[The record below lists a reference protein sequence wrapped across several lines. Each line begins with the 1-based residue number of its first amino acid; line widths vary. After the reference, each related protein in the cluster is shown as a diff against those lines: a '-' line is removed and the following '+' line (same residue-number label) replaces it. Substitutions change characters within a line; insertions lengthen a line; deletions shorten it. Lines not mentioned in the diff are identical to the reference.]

1 MASQPGSPRK
11 CFSLQSKSYFSCRP
25 WQEKLL
31 KANKMTNI
39 TPAPGMALGAFIN
52 MQHYH
57 SLEEVNLQN
66 SWLTIGVF
74 DGVHRG
80 HQEIIQKLTTGAHTN
95 DAPAV
100 VLTFDPHPASV
111 LSGHEIKCL
120 TLPDERAELLGKS
133 GVDVVITERFTRE
146 LSMVTAYDFM
156 SRLTRQLGLQHLLI
170 GYDFAL
176 GKGRDGNAARLT
188 EIGSE
193 LGYAVEVVSALS
205 DESGVISST
214 EIRKL
219 IEVGNVAEGARLLG
233 HPYSLHGPVIH
244 GEGRGKT
251 INVPTA
257 NIAYS
262 HEKMIPAK
270 GIYACWA
277 YLNNNKYR
285 AAINIGTNPTFTPD
299 KQIPNVEA
307 YLLDLHRDIYGED
320 LRLEFVARLRDEL
333 RFDSVDGL
341 LEQIW
346 RDIEDTKRI
355 LDSG

>member
-1 MASQPGSPRK
+1 M
-11 CFSLQSKSYFSCRP
+11 
-25 WQEKLL
+25 
-31 KANKMTNI
+31 
-39 TPAPGMALGAFIN
+39 N

-80 HQEIIQKLTTGAHTN
+80 HQEIIKKLTTGAHAN

-100 VLTFDPHPASV
+100 VLTFTPHPASV
-111 LSGHEIKCL
+111 LSGQEIKCL
-120 TLPDERAELLGKS
+120 TLPDERADLLGKL
-133 GVDVVITERFTRE
+133 GVDVVITQPFTRE
-146 LSMVTAYDFM
+146 LSTVTAHDFM
-156 SRLTRQLGLQHLLI
+156 LRLTRRLGLQHLLI

-176 GKGRDGNAARLT
+176 GKGREGNAARLT

-193 LGYAVEVVSALS
+193 LGYALEVVSALS

-219 IEVGNVAEGARLLG
+219 IELGNVVEAARLLG
-233 HPYSLHGPVIH
+233 HSYSLHGPVIH
-244 GEGRGKT
+244 GDARGRT

-257 NIAYS
+257 NIGYS
-262 HEKMIPAK
+262 YEKMIPAK

-277 YLNNNKYR
+277 RLHDKKYL

-299 KQIPNVEA
+299 KQSLNVEA
-307 YLLDLHRDIYGED
+307 HLLDFRQEIYGED
-320 LRLEFVARLRDEL
+320 MRLEFIARLRDEL
-333 RFDSVDGL
+333 KFDSVDRL

-346 RDIEDTKRI
+346 KDIEDTKRV
-355 LDSG
+355 LQTVP

>member
-1 MASQPGSPRK
+1 
-11 CFSLQSKSYFSCRP
+11 
-25 WQEKLL
+25 
-31 KANKMTNI
+31 
-39 TPAPGMALGAFIN
+39 
-52 MQHYH
+52 MQHYR
-57 SLEEVNLQN
+57 SLEEANLQD

-80 HQEIIQKLTTGAHTN
+80 HQEIIKKLTTGAHTN

-120 TLPDERAELLGKS
+120 TLPDERADLLGKL

-146 LSMVTAYDFM
+146 LSTVTAYDFM
-156 SRLTRQLGLQHLLI
+156 SRLTQQLGLQYLLI

-176 GKGRDGNAARLT
+176 GKGREGNAARLT

-193 LGYAVEVVSALS
+193 LGYNVEVIAALS
-205 DESGVISST
+205 DKSGVISST

-219 IEVGNVAEGARLLG
+219 IEVGNVAEAARLLG
-233 HPYSLHGPVIH
+233 RPYSLHGPVIH
-244 GEGRGKT
+244 GDGRGRT
-251 INVPTA
+251 IDVPTA
-257 NIAYS
+257 NISYS
-262 HEKMIPAK
+262 HDKMIPAK

-277 YLNNNKYR
+277 FLKNKKYQ

-299 KQIPNVEA
+299 KQSPNVEA
-307 YLLDLHRDIYGED
+307 HLLDFHEDIYGKD
-320 LRLEFVARLRDEL
+320 VQLELVARLRDEL
-333 RFDSVDGL
+333 KFDSVETL

-346 RDIEDTKRI
+346 RDVEDTKRI
-355 LDSG
+355 LSNNSG

>member
-1 MASQPGSPRK
+1 
-11 CFSLQSKSYFSCRP
+11 
-25 WQEKLL
+25 
-31 KANKMTNI
+31 
-39 TPAPGMALGAFIN
+39 

-57 SLEEVNLQN
+57 SLEEVNLRN

-80 HQEIIQKLTTGAHTN
+80 HQEIIRKLTTGAHTN

-111 LSGHEIKCL
+111 LSGHELKCL
-120 TLPDERAELLGKS
+120 TLPDERADLFAKL
-133 GVDVVITERFTRE
+133 GVDVVITEQFTRE
-146 LSMVTAYDFM
+146 LSTVTAYDFM
-156 SRLTRQLGLQHLLI
+156 ARLSHQLGLQHLLI

-176 GKGRDGNAARLT
+176 GKGREGNAARLT

-219 IEVGNVAEGARLLG
+219 IEVGNVSEAARLLG

-244 GEGRGKT
+244 GDGRGRT
-251 INVPTA
+251 IDVPTA
-257 NIAYS
+257 NISYS
-262 HEKMIPAK
+262 HDKMIPAK

-277 YLNNNKYR
+277 YLNERKYR

-299 KQIPNVEA
+299 KQSPNVEA
-307 YLLDLHRDIYGED
+307 HLLDFHQEIYGED
-320 LRLEFVARLRDEL
+320 VRLEFVGRLRDEL
-333 RFDSVDGL
+333 KFDSVEKL

-346 RDIEDTKRI
+346 QDVEDTKRI
-355 LDSG
+355 LQSAA